1 MNFNFPLLKSIR
13 ILLFPFSLVY
23 ALIVTIRNWAFDRKV
38 LKSASF
44 NLPVICVGN
53 LAVGGTGKSP
63 MVELLIRLLK
73 DRYPVAV
80 LSRGYK
86 RKTRGYALANASTTA
101 LDIGDEPMQFHSKF
115 PEVTIA
121 VGEERIVAIPQLL
134 HDRPE
139 TRVIILDDA
148 FQHRTVRA
156 GLNVL
161 LTDYSNLFTR
171 DWWLPSG
178 DLRDAPGSYR
188 RAEIIIVTKCPAEL
202 SEEERRAIA
211 TEIGPTEHQQLFFS
225 TIRYGQ
231 PYHIMRGIAGG
242 PAARPG
248 GTIPAETVID
258 ETVEVLLVT
267 GIANPAPLKQWLDHY
282 SRTYYEIAYGDH
294 HIFTIDDLQSITRRF
309 ETIQAEK
316 KIILTTEKDAV
327 RLIKFRQELEG
338 LPFYVLP
345 IAPGFLFGDEPRFT
359 ELILT
364 FINQFPAPDEEPD
377 GGQSP
382 APDEPAEIQSPL
394 SGEQPAEIGMTNKKN
409 NEE

>member
-1 MNFNFPLLKSIR
+1 MNFNFPLLKPIR
-13 ILLFPFSLVY
+13 ILLFPFSLLY
-23 ALIVTIRNWAFDRKV
+23 ALVVTLRNWAFDKKI
-38 LKSASF
+38 LSSATF
-44 NLPVICVGN
+44 NLPIICVGN

-73 DRYPVAV
+73 DRYSVAV

-86 RKTRGYALANASTTA
+86 RKTKGYALASAHTTA

-115 PEVTIA
+115 PGVVIA

-139 TRVIILDDA
+139 TQAIILDDA

-156 GLNVL
+156 GLNIL
-161 LTDYSNLFTR
+161 LTDYSNLYTR

-178 DLRDAPGSYR
+178 DLRDAPSSYR
-188 RAEIIIVTKCPAEL
+188 RAEIIVVTKCPEEL
-202 SEEERRAIA
+202 CVEERRAIA
-211 TEIGPTEHQQLFFS
+211 AEIGPQTHQQLFFS
-225 TIRYGQ
+225 SIRYGE
-231 PYHIMRGIAGG
+231 PYHITRVEERT
-242 PAARPG
+242 P
-248 GTIPAETVID
+248 ID

-267 GIANPAPLKQWLDHY
+267 GIANPAPLKQWLDQR

-294 HIFTIDDLQSITRRF
+294 YIFRIDDLQAITRRF
-309 ETIQAEK
+309 QAITAEK

-345 IAPGFLFGDEPRFT
+345 ITPGFLFDEESRFT

-364 FINQFPAPDEEPD
+364 FINEFKNQ
-377 GGQSP
+377 
-382 APDEPAEIQSPL
+382 EIIS
-394 SGEQPAEIGMTNKKN
+394 
-409 NEE
+409 